1 MIDYIKTEW
10 HEGDIIGK
18 NELNKIEVQLD
29 TLSDLMID
37 ENRIGST
44 LTMVETSSNVP
55 TKLEVKTMSS
65 EAGGITPTPPTTN
78 QDKNIL
84 FADGYDKLQVIG
96 EVSSSNDT
104 RNYSLSRSNNEQ
116 LTSFSIPAVTTSALG
131 LMSSTDKSRIDSV
144 WNGNIN
150 ENTIITN
157 NNMITQGENL
167 GFVTDNNFS
176 TKIATI
182 GAPTT
187 SVKGLVPALPTSNAA
202 NQYLNGNGQWS
213 IPSNVANLTASGTV
227 TANSFSG
234 NGSNLTGIVT
244 GIKGSNQSGY
254 NTGKV
259 SLSYSDVGAQIAG
272 NYASSSHRHVLTKID
287 MYYGNL
293 SINSGYDLHNTVS
306 ALTACCPIYIV
317 LNLRGA
323 DENATDVAVTAVLP
337 FEQVRNDGVWQYGSN
352 YNQIYTAN
360 EKGITISREFT
371 SLYIYPNNG
380 YWNIILHDLYIGSN
394 KYGNQSSILTPIL
407 VYAVAISTPV

>member
-1 MIDYIKTEW
+1 
-10 HEGDIIGK
+10 
-18 NELNKIEVQLD
+18 
-29 TLSDLMID
+29 MID

-44 LTMVETSSNVP
+44 LTMVGTSSSVP
-55 TKLEVKTMSS
+55 TKLEVKFMSS
-65 EAGGITPTPPTTN
+65 ENGGITPNPPSEEQN
-78 QDKNIL
+78 KSIL
-84 FADGYDKLQVIG
+84 FADGYNQINVTSSIDNTNNKQDFVINR
-96 EVSSSNDT
+96 SSDTSN
-104 RNYSLSRSNNEQ
+104 LA
-116 LTSFSIPAVTTSALG
+116 SFSIGAASTSNIG
-131 LMSSTDKSRIDSV
+131 LMSSTDKTHLDTI
-144 WNGNIN
+144 WNGELQSNA
-150 ENTIITN
+150 TIVTSD
-157 NNMITQGENL
+157 NMTTQGESL

-234 NGSNLTGIVT
+234 NGSSLTGIVT

-323 DENATDVAVTAVLP
+323 DTNETDVAVTAVLP
-337 FEQVRNDGVWQYGSN
+337 FEQVRSDGQWQYGSN

-360 EKGITISREFT
+360 EKGTIISREFT
-371 SLYIYPNNG
+371 SLYIQPGTG

-394 KYGNQSSILTPIL
+394 KYSNPSNILTPIL